1 MGAKGTVGESALSMN
16 AKRSILKQPFLQAR
30 HLCAFYDDTQPLR
43 VLDDISLSIGET
55 EFVAIVGPSGC
66 GKTTLLQLLGGL
78 QTPREGEVLLR
89 GRPLAGPGR
98 QIGYAFQVPA
108 LMPWR
113 TVQENVLLPLE
124 LEGVPQP
131 ERVQRAAKWLDLVG
145 LAEFGPMY
153 PYQLSGG
160 MQSRVALARALIQ
173 EPSLLLLD
181 EPFAAL
187 DALTRERLNFEL
199 LRVWRYRTVA
209 VLIVTHSIEEAVLL
223 ADRVLVMSPLPGRI
237 VANIPVLLPRPRQRA
252 HLTSAEFARLSGAV
266 RMAIAQA
273 MAPAMVGDVEKS
285 TFQA

>member
-1 MGAKGTVGESALSMN
+1 MNRRSAN
-16 AKRSILKQPFLQAR
+16 AKRLFLQAR
-30 HLCAFYDDTQPLR
+30 HLFAFYDDAQPLL
-43 VLDDISLSIGET
+43 VLDDVNLSIGET
-55 EFVAIVGPSGC
+55 EFVAILGPSGC

-78 QTPREGEVLLR
+78 KMPTAGEVLLR
-89 GRPLAGPGR
+89 GEPLAGPNR

-124 LEGVPQP
+124 LGDVPRPQR
-131 ERVQRAAKWLDLVG
+131 ERQAAKWLDLVG
-145 LAEFGPMY
+145 LAEFTHMY
-153 PYQLSGG
+153 PHQLSGG

-209 VLIVTHSIEEAVLL
+209 VVMVTHSIEEAILL
-223 ADRVLVMSPLPGRI
+223 ADRVLVMSPLPGQI
-237 VANIPVLLPRPRQRA
+237 VADIPIVLPRPRQRA
-252 HLTSAEFARLSGAV
+252 HLATAEFARLSGAA
-266 RMAIAQA
+266 RTAIARA
-273 MAPAMVGDVEKS
+273 MTPA
-285 TFQA
+285 